1 MNLIKRINR
10 DEEIKEMR
18 DFIYKNTGE
27 LPELLFWNGET
38 FEKFKERLRKRVNEI
53 KETKN

>member
-27 LPELLFWNGET
+27 WPELLFWNGET
-38 FEKFKERLRKRVNEI
+38 FEKFNERLRKRVNEI

>member
-27 LPELLFWNGET
+27 WLELLFWNGET
-38 FEKFKERLRKRVNEI
+38 FEEFKERLRKRVNEI
-53 KETKN
+53 KKTNS